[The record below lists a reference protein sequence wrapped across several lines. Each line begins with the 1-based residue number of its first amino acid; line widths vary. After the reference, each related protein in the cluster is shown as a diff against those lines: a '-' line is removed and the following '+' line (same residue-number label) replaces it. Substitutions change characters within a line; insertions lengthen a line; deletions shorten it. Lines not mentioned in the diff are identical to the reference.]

1 MGKLRVEVCDQQL
14 EDDHLREGLLA
25 FVSNDE
31 GLRIVKAMGELMRSR
46 DLGFWLNPR
55 LMQELK
61 VFAAEQQRNSSQG
74 TREIDDTVFASW
86 LLRTGS
92 MEINLR
98 WEGDQLRE
106 GLLAFV
112 SNNDGI
118 RLTKAVGQ
126 LMKSG
131 DLAFWLS
138 ARLMRRVRAF
148 TAEQQGES
156 SLSVGKKVDGIVF
169 VSWLLQVGSMEPS
182 LRWEVESL
190 PNNGAI
196 YRMLMEGGQ
205 DEEGIHNNPC
215 E

>member
-14 EDDHLREGLLA
+14 EDDQLREGLLA

-55 LMQELK
+55 LMRELK

-118 RLTKAVGQ
+118 RFAKAMGQ

-138 ARLMRRVRAF
+138 ARLMQRVRAF

-169 VSWLLQVGSMEPS
+169 VSWLLQVGSMEPN

-190 PNNGAI
+190 PNNGGI
-196 YRMLMEGGQ
+196 YRILLEGGQ
-205 DEEGIHNNPC
+205 SEKGVHDNQG
-215 E
+215 

>member
-14 EDDHLREGLLA
+14 EDDQLREGLLA

>member
-46 DLGFWLNPR
+46 DLGFWLNPQ
-55 LMQELK
+55 LMRELK

-118 RLTKAVGQ
+118 RLAKAMGQ

-138 ARLMRRVRAF
+138 ARLMQRVRAF

-169 VSWLLQVGSMEPS
+169 VSWLLQVGSMEPN

-190 PNNGAI
+190 PNNGGI
-196 YRMLMEGGQ
+196 YRILLEGGQ
-205 DEEGIHNNPC
+205 SEKGVHDNQG
-215 E
+215 

>member
-14 EDDHLREGLLA
+14 EDDQLREGLLA

-31 GLRIVKAMGELMRSR
+31 GLRIVNAMGELMRSR

-55 LMQELK
+55 LMRELK

-118 RLTKAVGQ
+118 RFAKAMGQ

-138 ARLMRRVRAF
+138 ARLMQRVRAF

-169 VSWLLQVGSMEPS
+169 VSWLLQVGSMEPN

-190 PNNGAI
+190 PNNGGI
-196 YRMLMEGGQ
+196 YRILLEGGQ
-205 DEEGIHNNPC
+205 SEKGVHDNQG
-215 E
+215 